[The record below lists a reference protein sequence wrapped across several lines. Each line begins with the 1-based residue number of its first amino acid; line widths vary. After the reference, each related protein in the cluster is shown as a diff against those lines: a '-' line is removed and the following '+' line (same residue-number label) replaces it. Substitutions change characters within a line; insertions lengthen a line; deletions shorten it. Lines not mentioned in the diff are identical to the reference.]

1 MPLAPADALG
11 QTVNCRNGHA
21 IVSWPWGFTRNL
33 LDVTAN
39 DDVSRWRRLYR
50 AFSKVTT
57 PTIDEARTDL
67 WSPQADAEHWSNLPP
82 AYYSTLLEQYKI
94 YVEMADRVS
103 ARRGLANTFFL
114 TFNSAVFTLIGALWT
129 ARPHATSTLLI
140 VPVLVLMAQCLA
152 WFWLIRSYRQLNA
165 AKYAVVG
172 ALEERLPASPYWR
185 AEWKALGEG
194 KDPARYLPLTHLEE
208 WIPILFA
215 VAYLSGFI
223 AILAS

>member
-1 MPLAPADALG
+1 
-11 QTVNCRNGHA
+11 
-21 IVSWPWGFTRNL
+21 
-33 LDVTAN
+33 VTS
-39 DDVSRWRRLYR
+39 DDGVVARRRTLPR
-50 AFSKVTT
+50 FFAKVTV
-57 PTIDEARTDL
+57 PTLDEARADL
-67 WSPQADAEHWSNLPP
+67 WSPQAEAERWTGSPE
-82 AYYSTLLEQYKI
+82 AYSSALLEQYKT

-103 ARRGLANTFFL
+103 ARRGVANTFFL
-114 TFNSAVFTLIGALWT
+114 TFNSAVFTLIGAFWT
-129 ARPHATSTLLI
+129 ARPHAASALLI
-140 VPVLVLMAQCLA
+140 VPVLVLMAECLA

-165 AKYAVVG
+165 AKYAGVG

-208 WIPILFA
+208 WVPLLFA

>member
-1 MPLAPADALG
+1 MTSRRRG
-11 QTVNCRNGHA
+11 
-21 IVSWPWGFTRNL
+21 TRNCAPRAGSL
-33 LDVTAN
+33 LAVTSHDNVARRHNIARYFAKVTA
-39 DDVSRWRRLYR
+39 
-50 AFSKVTT
+50 
-57 PTIDEARTDL
+57 PTIDEARADL
-67 WSPQADAEHWSNLPP
+67 WPPQADAEHWGGSPE

-114 TFNSAVFTLIGALWT
+114 TFNSAVFTLIGAFWT
-129 ARPHATSTLLI
+129 ARPHAISALLI
-140 VPVLVLMAQCLA
+140 VPVLVLMAECFA
-152 WFWLIRSYRQLNA
+152 WFWLIRSYRLLNA

-185 AEWKALGEG
+185 AEWRALGEG
-194 KDPARYLPLTHLEE
+194 KDPSRYLPLTHLEE

-215 VAYLSGFI
+215 VAYLGGFI

>member
-1 MPLAPADALG
+1 MTSQDASPPRRGLAG
-11 QTVNCRNGHA
+11 T
-21 IVSWPWGFTRNL
+21 
-33 LDVTAN
+33 
-39 DDVSRWRRLYR
+39 
-50 AFSKVTT
+50 FSKVTA
-57 PTIDEARTDL
+57 PTIAEARANL
-67 WSPQADAEHWSNLPP
+67 WSPEADGEHWSGPP
-82 AYYSTLLEQYKI
+82 DAYYSTLLEQYKL

-114 TFNSAVFTLIGALWT
+114 TFNSAVFTLIGAFWT
-129 ARPHATSTLLI
+129 ARPHATSALLI
-140 VPVLVLMAQCLA
+140 VPVLVLLAQCLA

-194 KDPARYLPLTHLEE
+194 KDPSRYLPLTHLKE
-208 WIPILFA
+208 WIPMLFA

>member
-1 MPLAPADALG
+1 VTSEDD
-11 QTVNCRNGHA
+11 
-21 IVSWPWGFTRNL
+21 ITRRQNL
-33 LDVTAN
+33 F
-39 DDVSRWRRLYR
+39 RLF
-50 AFSKVTT
+50 AKVTP
-57 PTIDEARTDL
+57 PTLDEARADL
-67 WSPQADAEHWSNLPP
+67 WSPQADAEHWSGSAD
-82 AYYSTLLEQYKI
+82 AYSSALLEQYKM

-129 ARPHATSTLLI
+129 ARPHAASGLLI
-140 VPVLVLMAQCLA
+140 VPVLVLMTECLA

-194 KDPARYLPLTHLEE
+194 KDPSRYLPLTHLEE

-215 VAYLSGFI
+215 VAYLSGFV

>member
-1 MPLAPADALG
+1 
-11 QTVNCRNGHA
+11 
-21 IVSWPWGFTRNL
+21 
-33 LDVTAN
+33 VTSH
-39 DDVSRWRRLYR
+39 DDVSRWRRLSR
-50 AFSKVTT
+50 VFSKVTT
-57 PTIDEARTDL
+57 PTIDEARADL
-67 WSPQADAEHWSNLPP
+67 WSPQADGQHWSNLPT

-94 YVEMADRVS
+94 YVEMADRIS

-114 TFNSAVFTLIGALWT
+114 TFNSAVFTLIGAFWT
-129 ARPHATSTLLI
+129 ARPHATSALLI
-140 VPVLVLMAQCLA
+140 VPVVVLMAQCLA

-194 KDPARYLPLTHLEE
+194 KDPSRYLPLTHLEE

-215 VAYLSGFI
+215 VAYLGGFI

>member
-1 MPLAPADALG
+1 VTSQDDA
-11 QTVNCRNGHA
+11 
-21 IVSWPWGFTRNL
+21 
-33 LDVTAN
+33 
-39 DDVSRWRRLYR
+39 SRWRRLSR
-50 AFSKVTT
+50 FFSKVTV
-57 PTIDEARTDL
+57 PTIDEAQADL
-67 WSPQADAEHWSNLPP
+67 WSPQVDAEHWSGMPGP
-82 AYYSTLLEQYKI
+82 YYSALLEQYKI
-94 YVEMADRVS
+94 YVEMADRIS

-114 TFNSAVFTLIGALWT
+114 TFNSAVFTLIGAFWT
-129 ARPHATSTLLI
+129 ARPHATSALLI

-194 KDPARYLPLTHLEE
+194 KDPSRYLPLTHLEE